1 MLIRQF
7 EYLVALAREQHF
19 ARAAA
24 ACHVSQPALSAGIRK
39 LESEL
44 GVPIVRRGHRFEG
57 FTPEGERVLRWAAR
71 ILADRDGLAADVDTV
86 RAGHIGTLRV
96 GVLPEAAA
104 AFADVAAPFAAR
116 HPRVALTVRTMPATE
131 IQHGLTDFTV
141 DCGVIRV
148 ALSPARARG
157 GKALL
162 YRERAVLL
170 TGDRD
175 RFAGRT
181 RLEWAELAHVP
192 FCRLLPDPTWRHVR
206 EALAMT
212 TGAEPEVRV
221 AVDSP
226 DALFAHLRA
235 GGGCAVITHAW
246 LRPTGVPEGLRAV
259 PMAETAEPTG
269 VGIVVAERH
278 PEPVVAAEL
287 IAFART
293 VPLQARLDALPGLG
307 AALGGE
313 GDAAPVAGDGALMA
327 GDGAL
332 AADDPAPAAGGAA
345 PAQGGAGAV
354 PGPRVSSGG

>member
-19 ARAAA
+19 ARAAV

-71 ILADRDGLAADVDTV
+71 VLADRDGLAADVATI
-86 RAGHIGTLRV
+86 RASHIGTLRV

-104 AFADVAAPFAAR
+104 AFGDVAAPFGAR
-116 HPRVALTVRTMPATE
+116 HPRVALTVRTMSGTE
-131 IQHGLTDFTV
+131 IQHGLTDFTI

-157 GKALL
+157 GKAVL
-162 YRERAVLL
+162 YRERFVLV
-170 TGDRD
+170 TADRD
-175 RFAGRT
+175 RFAGRA
-181 RLEWAELAHVP
+181 RVDWADLAHVP
-192 FCRLLPDPTWRHVR
+192 FCRLLPDASWRHV
-206 EALAMT
+206 EKAVALT

-226 DALFAHLRA
+226 DALFAHIRA
-235 GGGCAVITHAW
+235 GGGCAVLTHAW
-246 LRPTGVPEGLRAV
+246 LRPTGVPEGLRV
-259 PMAETAEPTG
+259 IPMAETGEPTG

-278 PEPVVAAEL
+278 PEPVLAGEL

-293 VPLQARLDALPGLG
+293 VPLQARLDAPLGAG
-307 AALGGE
+307 AALGDDGGE
-313 GDAAPVAGDGALMA
+313 
-327 GDGAL
+327 
-332 AADDPAPAAGGAA
+332 GAA
-345 PAQGGAGAV
+345 PSAEGAGAV